1 MSVAPP
7 LNIVLVNSK
16 TSDRFTDEHRR
27 LIAKFSPVCN
37 AYNLHL
43 ILVNFE
49 IKLSSLAFAREMA
62 PSTSIGNGG
71 EALVNLAKK
80 GKLKIEKLPL
90 KNNLG
95 KMIICTPKP
104 DDSKKKNI
112 KEITAMLKK
121 ETISLIFGC
130 DIKHNKNVR
139 ILIKSSSHHLDISNK
154 GIRLSLD
161 TELGAITTMI
171 KNLK

>member
-1 MSVAPP
+1 MAPP

-16 TSDRFTDEHRR
+16 TNDRFTDNHRR
-27 LIAKFSPVCN
+27 LIARFSPVCN
-37 AYNLHL
+37 AYNFHL
-43 ILVNFE
+43 ILVNFK
-49 IKLSSLAFAREMA
+49 IKASPLDFAREIA
-62 PSTSIGNGG
+62 PSTSIGNSG
-71 EALVNLAKK
+71 EALVNLAEK
-80 GKLKIEKLPL
+80 GKLKIDKLPL

-95 KMIICTPKP
+95 KMIICNPKP
-104 DDSKKKNI
+104 DESKKTNI
-112 KEITAMLKK
+112 KEITSMLKK

-130 DIKHNKNVR
+130 DIKHNKNIR
-139 ILIKSSSHHLDISNK
+139 ILIKSSSHHLDITNK

>member
-1 MSVAPP
+1 MVPP

-16 TSDRFTDEHRR
+16 VSDKFTDEHRR
-27 LIAKFSPVCN
+27 LIARFSPVCD
-37 AYNLHL
+37 AYSFHL
-43 ILVNFE
+43 VLVNFK
-49 IKLSSLAFAREMA
+49 INLSPVDFAREIA
-62 PSTSIGNGG
+62 PSTSIGNSG
-71 EALVNLAKK
+71 EALINLAEK

-90 KNNLG
+90 KSNLG
-95 KMIICTPKP
+95 KIIICTSKP
-104 DDSKKKNI
+104 NESKKKSI
-112 KEITAMLKK
+112 KEITPMLKK

-130 DIKHNKNVR
+130 DIKHNKNIR
-139 ILIKSSSHHLDISNK
+139 NLIKSASYHLDISNK